1 MNVGAA
7 GFCCPF
13 MFIRDDDM
21 RIKIENVKEFD
32 ALRDAFKGYVIYG
45 YIQNGVD
52 GVFFVVDKVEVQ
64 R

>member
-1 MNVGAA
+1 
-7 GFCCPF
+7 

-21 RIKIENVKEFD
+21 RIKIENTKEFD
-32 ALRDAFKGYVIYG
+32 ALQSAFKGYVVSG
-45 YIQNGVD
+45 HIQNGVD